1 MQNQAIPEEKPVPTE
16 KPAPL
21 PDKKKRILMFGGL
34 GCAGLLLILL
44 ACAGLG
50 YYYLNNRTATYE
62 KDAIQGLHNID
73 QAQKAYMIRNFKY
86 GTIDELD
93 RSGQLNDYGQALKNG
108 DSGYRLDMEVDGMT
122 YRALATPKSYGF
134 GGGYRS
140 FYMGAD
146 GTVRGAD
153 KKGLSASATDP
164 PAF

>member
-1 MQNQAIPEEKPVPTE
+1 MENQATPEEKSVPTE
-16 KPAPL
+16 KRAPL
-21 PDKKKRILMFGGL
+21 ADKKKRIVMFGGL
-34 GCAGLLLILL
+34 GCAGLLLVVI
-44 ACAGLG
+44 ACVGLG

-73 QAQKAYMIRNFKY
+73 QAQRAYMTRNFKY

-108 DSGYRLDMEVDGMT
+108 DSGYRLDMEVDGLT

-146 GTVRGAD
+146 GAVRGAD
-153 KKGLSASATDP
+153 KKGLSASASDP

>member
-1 MQNQAIPEEKPVPTE
+1 MQNQVTPEEKFI
-16 KPAPL
+16 PAEEAKPL
-21 PDKKKRILMFGGL
+21 PNKRKRIFVLGGL
-34 GCAGLLLILL
+34 GCVGLLLVLI
-44 ACAGLG
+44 ACAGIG
-50 YYYLNNRTATYE
+50 YYYLDQRTATYE

-73 QAQKAYMIRNFKY
+73 QAQKAYMVRNFKY

-108 DSGYRLDMEVDGMT
+108 DSGYRLDMEVDGLT

-153 KKGLSASATDP
+153 KKGLSASASDP

>member
-1 MQNQAIPEEKPVPTE
+1 MENQATPEDRSTPTEKPVP
-16 KPAPL
+16 L
-21 PDKKKRILMFGGL
+21 PNKKKRILLFGGL
-34 GCAGLLLILL
+34 GFLGLLLVLI
-44 ACAGLG
+44 ACVGLG
-50 YYYLNNRTATYE
+50 YYYLNNRTASYE

-86 GTIDELD
+86 GSIDELE
-93 RSGQLNDYGQALKNG
+93 RSGQLNEYGVGLKNG
-108 DSGYRLDMEVDGMT
+108 DSGYRLDMEVDGLT

-153 KKGLSASATDP
+153 KKGLSASASDP

>member
-1 MQNQAIPEEKPVPTE
+1 MQNQVTPEEKS
-16 KPAPL
+16 AQL
-21 PDKKKRILMFGGL
+21 PNKKKRILVIGGL
-34 GCAGLLLILL
+34 GCLGLLLVLI
-44 ACAGLG
+44 ACLGAG
-50 YYYLNNRTATYE
+50 YYYLNERTKSYE
-62 KDAIQGLHNID
+62 RDAIQGLHNIA
-73 QAQKAYMIRNFKY
+73 QAQKTFMARNFRY

-93 RSGQLNDYGQALKNG
+93 RSGQLNSYGEWLKRG
-108 DSGYRLDMEVDGMT
+108 SHGYRLDMDVDGLT

-153 KKGLSASATDP
+153 KKGLSASAGDP